1 MHETEIHSNT
11 IEKLKRGSYEAFDTL
26 YDMYADSLYGFALLH
41 TKSSVQAEDIVQ
53 DTFLKLWNM
62 RASLSVEGSFKFM
75 LFTIAKNHVI
85 DVFRQQ
91 INRPDFEDYIRF
103 CEDEH
108 LLDNTSV
115 EKIYFSATFPVE
127 KSENY
132 DLMSV
137 VTICLGDP
145 GTENYTGIVKFMDVL
160 LSSSRAAT
168 EKKKILEEE
177 FGVAMNEELEREVLV
192 MCNLSQGVKAEGI
205 NIGEMRMLVQLVR
218 DGDLKI
224 ERAAEKAKMTVEQ
237 FKKVMENTP
246 LQAV

>member
-1 MHETEIHSNT
+1 MGVKIRYYYKKDRNKLNSSCLVVYFYLYELKVRVKEVNMHETEIHRNT

-53 DTFLKLWNM
+53 ETFLKLWNM
-62 RASLSVEGSFKFM
+62 RTSLSVEGSFKSM

-115 EKIYFSATFPVE
+115 EKYIT
-127 KSENY
+127 
-132 DLMSV
+132 M
-137 VTICLGDP
+137 T
-145 GTENYTGIVKFMDVL
+145 
-160 LSSSRAAT
+160 LSTSWR
-168 EKKKILEEE
+168 
-177 FGVAMNEELEREVLV
+177 
-192 MCNLSQGVKAEGI
+192 
-205 NIGEMRMLVQLVR
+205 
-218 DGDLKI
+218 
-224 ERAAEKAKMTVEQ
+224 
-237 FKKVMENTP
+237 
-246 LQAV
+246 

>member
-1 MHETEIHSNT
+1 MHETEIHRNT

-53 DTFLKLWNM
+53 ETFLKLWNM
-62 RASLSVEGSFKFM
+62 RTSLSVEGSFKSM

-127 KSENY
+127 KSENFCASRTVALY
-132 DLMSV
+132 LFAPVVFFFTSSASV
-137 VTICLGDP
+137 
-145 GTENYTGIVKFMDVL
+145 
-160 LSSSRAAT
+160 
-168 EKKKILEEE
+168 KISEYFTFFE
-177 FGVAMNEELEREVLV
+177 
-192 MCNLSQGVKAEGI
+192 
-205 NIGEMRMLVQLVR
+205 
-218 DGDLKI
+218 
-224 ERAAEKAKMTVEQ
+224 
-237 FKKVMENTP
+237 
-246 LQAV
+246 